1 MSLKKNV
8 LIINQSAE
16 LYGADKALLELIEN
30 YPEDFVPI
38 VVLHEEGPLKVI
50 LENMGVMVIKT
61 SVIKVKRGILKPSF
75 FISLPFVILK
85 SFWKIKKELNG
96 KKIDLIHSNATSVF
110 IGAFY
115 GFFFRIPHLWHVHE
129 IIEKPK
135 KVAQVYPHII
145 NFFSEKVV
153 FNSVA
158 TSNHF
163 TTILRNISLKSI
175 IIHNGQKRLLEK
187 TSETEIEKIRNS
199 FSSDIN
205 GKIVIGLIGRIS
217 KIKGQHVALEAFST
231 VIKNHS
237 NVHLVFIGS
246 SVKGKE
252 AYINN
257 LFERIKELNLNKNV
271 TFIDFQ
277 ENIWSFYDAIDIVI
291 VPSTEKESF
300 GLVATEAMLSKKP
313 VVAANQGGLSE
324 IVVNDE
330 TGYLFEPNSTIDLCY
345 KLEKL
350 ISNPILRNAFAEAG
364 YKRVNENFSTEKYV
378 KSIEKIYVDLIT

>member
-1 MSLKKNV
+1 MNLKKNV

-16 LYGADKALLELIEN
+16 LYGADKAILELIQN
-30 YPEDFVPI
+30 FPKNFNPI

-50 LENMGVMVIKT
+50 LEEMNIQVIKT

-75 FISLPFVILK
+75 FITLPFEVFK
-85 SFWKIKKELNG
+85 SFYRIKKELKG

-135 KVAQVYPHII
+135 KVAKAYPYII
-145 NFFSEKVV
+145 NFFSKKVV

-158 TSNHF
+158 TANHF
-163 TTILRNISLKSI
+163 TTIFPKINSKST
-175 IIHNGQKRLLEK
+175 IIHNGQDRKTEI
-187 TSETEIEKIRNS
+187 TSEVEIKKIRNS
-199 FSSDIN
+199 FSSEIE

-217 KIKGQHVALEAFST
+217 KIKGQHLALEAFSNL
-231 VIKNHS
+231 IKTHKNI
-237 NVHLVFIGS
+237 HLVFIGS

-252 AYINN
+252 EYI
-257 LFERIKELNLNKNV
+257 ESIHTKIKGLNLEKNIS
-271 TFIDFQ
+271 FLNFQ
-277 ENIWSFYDAIDIVI
+277 EDIWPYYDAIDITV

-313 VVAANQGGLSE
+313 VVAANHGGLTE
-324 IVVNDE
+324 IVQHNE
-330 TGYLFEPNSTIDLCY
+330 TGFLFEANNSLDLSIQ
-345 KLEKL
+345 LEKL
-350 ISNPILRNAFAEAG
+350 IVNKELRITFGENG
-364 YKRVNENFSTEKYV
+364 LKRVKEFFSTTNFTNSFETEYKN
-378 KSIEKIYVDLIT
+378 LT